1 MQTAT
6 ESFPSLM
13 LKISQQGARS
23 FLLAGILR
31 AGVTFS
37 LDDEDVE
44 GEGVTEV
51 ITTTF
56 VSESEQIIALLN
68 LV

>member
-1 MQTAT
+1 MTP
-6 ESFPSLM
+6 SPSLI

-37 LDDEDVE
+37 LHDEDVE

-56 VSESEQIIALLN
+56 ASESEESFSIFTK
-68 LV
+68 

>member
-1 MQTAT
+1 MTP
-6 ESFPSLM
+6 SPSLI

-31 AGVTFS
+31 AGVTFF

-56 VSESEQIIALLN
+56 ASESEESFSIFTK
-68 LV
+68 